1 MYKCVSQITMPDDV
15 DFGAV
20 GGVIPAAEIKLA
32 DCPDMGYTSD
42 DKPYPR
48 GEVCIRG
55 PIVSK
60 GYYQLD
66 DKTKED
72 FKESQ
77 DGSPYKWFHTG
88 DVGQFDEYGRLS
100 IVDRKKDLVKLRH
113 GEYIALGK
121 IESYLTESKY
131 VDNICL
137 HGNGSIDRPVALVV
151 VNTQKIMELS
161 GSSTSHVSDIVQ
173 NADVAKK
180 VLQDMSSAAQKH
192 GVNKNEIPT
201 HIKLLSDPW
210 TADTGLVTEA
220 MKLKRNPIEKKFSKE
235 LDALYKEAGG
245 KFKEE

>member
-1 MYKCVSQITMPDDV
+1 MPEDV
-15 DFGAV
+15 EFGPV
-20 GGVIPAAEIKLA
+20 GGVVPSLEMKLV

-55 PIVSK
+55 GNVTK
-60 GYYQLD
+60 GYYLMD

-121 IESYLTESKY
+121 IESYLMESKY

-151 VNTQKIMELS
+151 VNTAKIKEIAGAS
-161 GSSTSHVSDIVQ
+161 GDIHDMLEK
-173 NADVAKK
+173 NDVKK
-180 VLQDMSSAAQKH
+180 QVLEDMKRNGQKH
-192 GVNKNEIPT
+192 NIHKSEVPS
-201 HIKLLSDPW
+201 HCKLLLDPW

-245 KFKEE
+245 KFKEA